1 MSKNK
6 QTHLEKISKGIAIYK
21 VGASP
26 FWYVR
31 LWNVATKAYTVRTT
45 KCSIKAEAIEEAYA
59 IKNKLKGTQS
69 LTAAPKHFSF
79 EHFARQ
85 QMQIQQRLVNAG
97 QRNPRFVTDDIAIL
111 ERSED
116 GILSYL
122 GHRDIRKISARDIRE
137 YLQLLDQRRQAPLSA
152 DTLKRHLVLI
162 RKILHLAREDGVLVE
177 IPSFPKISKKDA
189 PRPSFTPSE
198 LKTLCQKIE
207 EISRVSGLV
216 VRGAQITLELRDLCL
231 FLANTGLRPTIK
243 EVYSLKH
250 EDIQIVD
257 NPDNPHLFLTVKQG
271 KTGYRNSYST
281 PTAKTVYQKL
291 LKRRGKVSS
300 TDWLFFP
307 GYSNRAHAASIAS
320 RQFKYVLKIIDMEN
334 DTLNQVRV
342 LYSLRHFYIQQR
354 LASQVS
360 VYDLANNVGTS
371 VSMIE
376 RFYGKYPLHSSSR
389 AASLNSGIKSIQ
401 NNRKTKYLNEKETI
415 SAIIKCSEKKMTIK
429 EISETLNIS
438 PMKVKLTLIQSK

>member
-97 QRNPRFVTDDIAIL
+97 QRNSRFVTDDIAIL

-189 PRPSFTPSE
+189 PRPSFTPCE

-216 VRGAQITLELRDLCL
+216 ARGTPLGEQLGVISDNFISMFDRFPFPSLEPDLTDPVVVNASKKQSDYSAEQVEIVQRHAPL
-231 FLANTGLRPTIK
+231 FQ
-243 EVYSLKH
+243 VYSR
-250 EDIQIVD
+250 
-257 NPDNPHLFLTVKQG
+257 
-271 KTGYRNSYST
+271 GY
-281 PTAKTVYQKL
+281 
-291 LKRRGKVSS
+291 
-300 TDWLFFP
+300 
-307 GYSNRAHAASIAS
+307 GY
-320 RQFKYVLKIIDMEN
+320 
-334 DTLNQVRV
+334 
-342 LYSLRHFYIQQR
+342 
-354 LASQVS
+354 
-360 VYDLANNVGTS
+360 
-371 VSMIE
+371 
-376 RFYGKYPLHSSSR
+376 
-389 AASLNSGIKSIQ
+389 
-401 NNRKTKYLNEKETI
+401 
-415 SAIIKCSEKKMTIK
+415 
-429 EISETLNIS
+429 
-438 PMKVKLTLIQSK
+438 